1 MAVGSSAPAK
11 PWLPNLWLI
20 RRAHHRGCSR
30 RVRQISASTSADSF
44 VGLVC
49 GRRDR
54 SARTVTLPAADVLRG
69 GDTRWIH
76 RAAHD
81 LMGVNPDAT
90 KSMAGMPCGRSL
102 YGSIPEQLAD
112 DTSCTRQLQSCGCAR
127 ITASQPVSRS
137 TSLTRSGGRPP
148 QRLPAPISAAV
159 AASRRVAEGVRDAA
173 VESGEAAWVNR
184 CRSSPRCSY
193 ISLKNT
199 FTSSS
204 RGRRH

>member
-11 PWLPNLWLI
+11 PWLPNSWLI
-20 RRAHHRGCSR
+20 RRAHRRGCSR

-81 LMGVNPDAT
+81 LTGVNPDAT

-112 DTSCTRQLQSCGCAR
+112 DTSFTRQLQAILRVRSHYGIATSQQIDIPDSQRAATTTAVASSDKRGSRCFSTCCRRRAR
-127 ITASQPVSRS
+127 C
-137 TSLTRSGGRPP
+137 GGRIRRSCLGLTGAGP
-148 QRLPAPISAAV
+148 RRGV
-159 AASRRVAEGVRDAA
+159 A
-173 VESGEAAWVNR
+173 
-184 CRSSPRCSY
+184 
-193 ISLKNT
+193 
-199 FTSSS
+199 TS
-204 RGRRH
+204 H

>member
-44 VGLVC
+44 VGLVR
-49 GRRDR
+49 GQRDR
-54 SARTVTLPAADVLRG
+54 SARTVTLLAADVLRG

-137 TSLTRSGGRPP
+137 TSLTRSGRPTTT
-148 QRLPAPISAAV
+148 AV
-159 AASRRVAEGVRDAA
+159 ASSDKRGSRCFSTCCRRRARCGGRIRRSCLGLTGAGPRRGVA
-173 VESGEAAWVNR
+173 
-184 CRSSPRCSY
+184 
-193 ISLKNT
+193 
-199 FTSSS
+199 TS
-204 RGRRH
+204 H

>member
-1 MAVGSSAPAK
+1 M
-11 PWLPNLWLI
+11 L
-20 RRAHHRGCSR
+20 
-30 RVRQISASTSADSF
+30 
-44 VGLVC
+44 
-49 GRRDR
+49 
-54 SARTVTLPAADVLRG
+54 SARSTNQRFDVGRQLRWTGTRPARPIGQDGHAACRRRPAWWRHPLDPPRRPRPHG
-69 GDTRWIH
+69 GQ
-76 RAAHD
+76 
-81 LMGVNPDAT
+81 PDAT